1 MEPAFLSY
9 CTSAVKI
16 QTSYS
21 NIWKVAYPIILG
33 SVAQNIIALTDT
45 AFLGHLSETALGAAA
60 IATIFYF
67 AVVMLGWGFGLGAQI
82 VMARRYGERNYKLV
96 GKTFDHALYFLL
108 ILAVL
113 LFGFMKIQ
121 SPFILKGIVQSDAIF
136 QASNDYISVRSWG
149 ILFACINLLFRAFY
163 IGIAKTKI
171 ISWST
176 AFMAIINIFFDYVL
190 IFGEWG
196 FPEMGI
202 KGAALASV
210 IAEACVLVFFI
221 VYTLQKIPV
230 EKYNLFH
237 FPKIDKD
244 LYKRLLKVSFPMMI
258 QNFLALS
265 CWFVFFLLVEK
276 MGERELAIS
285 NIIRSIYVLIMVPV
299 WAFAS
304 AANTLVSQVIGE
316 GNYQEVLPVIYRTVK
331 LSFVCV
337 LALVGVS
344 LISPELVI
352 SIYTDEIGLI
362 AETKPV
368 LYVIFGAALLFPVG
382 ITLFQGVSGTG
393 NTFHAMLIEILVLA
407 CYLGGVY
414 TLIEI
419 FKLSISG
426 VWISEYFYA
435 GFLAL
440 GSWLYLRFANWK
452 DSKI

>member
-1 MEPAFLSY
+1 MR
-9 CTSAVKI
+9 I
-16 QTSYS
+16 QTDYR
-21 NIWKVAYPIILG
+21 NIWKIAYPIILG

-45 AFLGHLSETALGAAA
+45 AFLGHLSEVALGAAA

-67 AVVMLGWGFGLGAQI
+67 AVVMLGWGFGLGTQI
-82 VMARRYGERNYKLV
+82 VIARRFGEGNYERV

-113 LFGFMKIQ
+113 LLGFMQIQ
-121 SPFILKGIVQSDAIF
+121 APPILKGIVQSDAIF
-136 QASNDYISVRSWG
+136 QASTDYISVRAWG
-149 ILFACINLLFRAFY
+149 ILFACVNLLFRAFY
-163 IGIAKTKI
+163 IGIAKTKV

-176 AFMAIINIFFDYVL
+176 AFMAIINIFFDYAL
-190 IFGEWG
+190 IFGEFG

-210 IAEACVLVFFI
+210 IAEACVLVFFL
-221 VYTLQKIPV
+221 VYTFRKTPV
-230 EKYNLFH
+230 KKYQLFV
-237 FPKIDKD
+237 FPKVDRE
-244 LYKRLLKVSFPMMI
+244 LYSRLLKVSFPMMI

-304 AANTLVSQVIGE
+304 AANTLVSQVLGE
-316 GNYQEVLPVIYRTVK
+316 GEPKEVMPVIFRTIK
-331 LSFVCV
+331 LSFLAV
-337 LALVGVS
+337 LALVGIS

-352 SIYTDEIGLI
+352 SIYTDEPSLI
-362 AETKPV
+362 LETKPV
-368 LYVIFGAALLFPVG
+368 LYVIFGAALLFPIA

-393 NTFHAMLIEILVLA
+393 NTFHAMLIEIVVLA

-414 TLIEI
+414 LLIEV
-419 FKLSISG
+419 FQLSISG
-426 VWISEYFYA
+426 VWMSEYFYA
-435 GFLAL
+435 GFLAF
-440 GSWLYLRFANWK
+440 GSWLYLKFANWK
-452 DSKI
+452 DSKV

>member
-1 MEPAFLSY
+1 M
-9 CTSAVKI
+9 KI
-16 QTSYS
+16 QTDYR
-21 NIWKVAYPIILG
+21 NIWKIAYPIILG

-45 AFLGHLSETALGAAA
+45 AFLGHLSEVALGAAA

-67 AVVMLGWGFGLGAQI
+67 AVVMLGWGFGLGTQI
-82 VMARRYGERNYKLV
+82 VIARRYGEGNYERV

-108 ILAVL
+108 ILAIL
-113 LFGFMKIQ
+113 LLGFMQIQ
-121 SPFILKGIVQSDAIF
+121 APPILKGIVQSDAIF
-136 QASNDYISVRSWG
+136 QASTDYISVRAWG

-163 IGIAKTKI
+163 IGIAKTKV

-176 AFMAIINIFFDYVL
+176 AFMAIVNIFFDYAL
-190 IFGEWG
+190 IFGEFG

-210 IAEACVLVFFI
+210 IAEACVLVFFL
-221 VYTLQKIPV
+221 VYTFRKTPIK
-230 EKYNLFH
+230 KYQLFA
-237 FPKIDKD
+237 FPKVDRE
-244 LYKRLLKVSFPMMI
+244 LYSRLLKVSFPMMI

-304 AANTLVSQVIGE
+304 AANTLVSQVLGE
-316 GNYQEVLPVIYRTVK
+316 GEPKEVMPVIFRTIK
-331 LSFVCV
+331 LSFLAV
-337 LALVGVS
+337 LTLVGMS

-352 SIYTDEIGLI
+352 SIYTEEPGLI
-362 AETKPV
+362 LETKPV
-368 LYVIFGAALLFPVG
+368 LYVIFGAALLFPIA

-393 NTFHAMLIEILVLA
+393 NTFHAMLIEIVVLV

-414 TLIEI
+414 LLIEV
-419 FKLSISG
+419 FQLSISG
-426 VWISEYFYA
+426 VWVSEYFYA
-435 GFLAL
+435 GFLAF

-452 DSKI
+452 ESRI

>member
-1 MEPAFLSY
+1 
-9 CTSAVKI
+9 VKI
-16 QTSYS
+16 QTDYK
-21 NIWKVAYPIILG
+21 NIWKIAYPIILG

-45 AFLGHLSETALGAAA
+45 AFLGHLSEIALGAAA

-67 AVVMLGWGFGLGAQI
+67 AVVMLGWGFGLGTQI
-82 VMARRYGERNYKLV
+82 VIARRFGEGNYARV

-108 ILAVL
+108 ILSIL
-113 LFGFMKIQ
+113 LLGFMQIQ
-121 SPFILKGIVQSDAIF
+121 APPILKEIVQSDAIF
-136 QASNDYISVRSWG
+136 QASTDYISVRAWG
-149 ILFACINLLFRAFY
+149 ILFACVNLLFRAFY
-163 IGIAKTKI
+163 IGIAKTKV

-176 AFMAIINIFFDYVL
+176 AFMAVINIFLDYAL
-190 IFGEWG
+190 IFGELG
-196 FPEMGI
+196 LPEMGI

-210 IAEACVLVFFI
+210 IAEACVLIFFLI
-221 VYTLQKIPV
+221 YTFKKTPLN
-230 EKYNLFH
+230 KYKLFA

-244 LYKRLLKVSFPMMI
+244 LYTRLLKVSFPMMV

-304 AANTLVSQVIGE
+304 AANTLVSQVLGE
-316 GNYQEVLPVIYRTVK
+316 GEPKEVIPVIFRTIK
-331 LSFVCV
+331 LSFLAV

-344 LISPELVI
+344 LLSPELVI
-352 SIYTDEIGLI
+352 SIYTEEPSLI
-362 AETKPV
+362 LETKPV
-368 LYVIFGAALLFPVG
+368 LYVIFGAALLFPIA

-393 NTFHAMLIEILVLA
+393 NTFHAMLIEIVVLA

-414 TLIEI
+414 TLIEV
-419 FKLSISG
+419 FELPISG

-435 GFLAL
+435 GFLAF

-452 DSKI
+452 ESKI

>member
-1 MEPAFLSY
+1 MR
-9 CTSAVKI
+9 I

-67 AVVMLGWGFGLGAQI
+67 AVVMLGLGFGLGAQI
-82 VMARRYGERNYKLV
+82 VMARRYGEGNYKLV
-96 GKTFDHALYFLL
+96 GKTFDHALYFLV
-108 ILAVL
+108 ILAIL
-113 LFGFMKIQ
+113 LFGFMRIL
-121 SPFILKGIVQSDAIF
+121 SPPILKSIVHSDAIF
-136 QASNDYISVRSWG
+136 QASNDYISVRAWG

-163 IGIAKTKI
+163 IGISKTKI

-176 AFMAIINIFFDYVL
+176 AFMALINIFFDYAL
-190 IFGEWG
+190 IFGKYN

-221 VYTLQKIPV
+221 LYTLKRIPI
-230 EKYNLFH
+230 EKYKLFY

-258 QNFLALS
+258 QNFLSLS

-304 AANTLVSQVIGE
+304 AANSLVSQVIGE
-316 GNYQEVLPVIYRTVK
+316 GHYQEVLPVIFRTAK
-331 LSFVCV
+331 LSFLCV
-337 LALVGVS
+337 LVLVGFS
-344 LISPELVI
+344 LINPELVI
-352 SIYTDEIGLI
+352 SIYTDELSLI

-368 LYVIFGAALLFPVG
+368 LYVVFGAALLFPIG

-407 CYLGGVY
+407 FYLAVVY
-414 TLIEI
+414 TLIEVLH
-419 FKLSISG
+419 LSISG

-435 GFLAL
+435 GLLAV
-440 GSWLYLRFANWK
+440 GSWFYLRYANWK
-452 DSKI
+452 ESKI

>member
-1 MEPAFLSY
+1 MEPALLSLRFY
-9 CTSAVKI
+9 KLKI
-16 QTSYS
+16 QTNYS
-21 NIWKVAYPIILG
+21 NIWKIAYPIILG

-45 AFLGHLSETALGAAA
+45 AFLGHLSEVALGAAA

-67 AVVMLGWGFGLGAQI
+67 AVVMLGWGFGLGTQI
-82 VMARRYGERNYKLV
+82 VIARRFGEGNYKRV

-108 ILAVL
+108 ILAVFL
-113 LFGFMKIQ
+113 LGFMEFQ
-121 SPFILKGIVQSDAIF
+121 APSILKSIVKSDAIF
-136 QASNDYISVRSWG
+136 QASTDYISVRAWG

-176 AFMAIINIFFDYVL
+176 AFMAIINIFLDYVL
-190 IFGEWG
+190 IFGELG

-210 IAEACVLVFFI
+210 IAEVCVLIFFI
-221 VYTLQKIPV
+221 VYTLRKTPV
-230 EKYNLFH
+230 GKYNLFA

-244 LYKRLLKVSFPMMI
+244 LYTRLLKVSFPMMI

-304 AANTLVSQVIGE
+304 AANTLVSQVIGD
-316 GNYQEVLPVIYRTVK
+316 GNPKEVLPVIFRTVK
-331 LSFVCV
+331 LSFLCV
-337 LALVGVS
+337 LGLVGIS

-352 SIYTDEIGLI
+352 SIYTDEVGLI

-393 NTFHAMLIEILVLA
+393 NTFHAMLIEIVVLA

-414 TLIEI
+414 VLIEVI
-419 FKLSISG
+419 QLPISG

-440 GSWLYLRFANWK
+440 GSWLYLRYANWK
-452 DSKI
+452 ESEI

>member
-1 MEPAFLSY
+1 
-9 CTSAVKI
+9 VKI
-16 QTSYS
+16 QTDYK
-21 NIWKVAYPIILG
+21 NIWKIAYPIILG

-45 AFLGHLSETALGAAA
+45 AFLGHLSEIALGAAA

-67 AVVMLGWGFGLGAQI
+67 AVVMLGWGFGLGTQI
-82 VMARRYGERNYKLV
+82 VIARRFGEGNYARV

-108 ILAVL
+108 ILSIL
-113 LFGFMKIQ
+113 LLGFMQIQ
-121 SPFILKGIVQSDAIF
+121 APPILKEIVQSDAIF
-136 QASNDYISVRSWG
+136 QASTDYISVRAWG
-149 ILFACINLLFRAFY
+149 ILFACVNLLFRAFY
-163 IGIAKTKI
+163 IGIAKTKV

-176 AFMAIINIFFDYVL
+176 AFMAVINIFLDYAL
-190 IFGEWG
+190 IFGELG
-196 FPEMGI
+196 LPEMGI

-210 IAEACVLVFFI
+210 IAEACVLIFFLI
-221 VYTLQKIPV
+221 YTFKKTPLN
-230 EKYNLFH
+230 KYKLFA

-244 LYKRLLKVSFPMMI
+244 LYTRLLKVSFPMMV

-304 AANTLVSQVIGE
+304 AANTLVSQVLGE
-316 GNYQEVLPVIYRTVK
+316 GEPKEVIPVIFRTIK
-331 LSFVCV
+331 MSFLAV

-344 LISPELVI
+344 LLSPELVI
-352 SIYTDEIGLI
+352 SIYTEEPSLI
-362 AETKPV
+362 LETKPV
-368 LYVIFGAALLFPVG
+368 LYVIFGAALLFPIA

-393 NTFHAMLIEILVLA
+393 NTFHAMLIEIVVLA

-414 TLIEI
+414 TLIEV
-419 FKLSISG
+419 FELPISG

-435 GFLAL
+435 GFLAF

-452 DSKI
+452 ESKV

>member
-1 MEPAFLSY
+1 M
-9 CTSAVKI
+9 KI
-16 QTSYS
+16 QTDYK
-21 NIWKVAYPIILG
+21 NIWKIAYPIILG

-45 AFLGHLSETALGAAA
+45 AFLGHLSEIALGAAA

-67 AVVMLGWGFGLGAQI
+67 AVVMLGWGFGLGTQI
-82 VMARRYGERNYKLV
+82 VIARRFGEGNYARV

-108 ILAVL
+108 ILSIL
-113 LFGFMKIQ
+113 LLGFMQIQ
-121 SPFILKGIVQSDAIF
+121 APPILKEIVQSDAIF
-136 QASNDYISVRSWG
+136 QASTDYISVRAWG
-149 ILFACINLLFRAFY
+149 ILFACVNLLFRAFY
-163 IGIAKTKI
+163 IGIAKTKV

-176 AFMAIINIFFDYVL
+176 AFMAVINIFLDYAL
-190 IFGEWG
+190 IFGELG
-196 FPEMGI
+196 LPEMGI

-210 IAEACVLVFFI
+210 IAEACVLIFFLI
-221 VYTLQKIPV
+221 YTFKKTPLN
-230 EKYNLFH
+230 KYKLFA

-244 LYKRLLKVSFPMMI
+244 LYTRLLKVSFPMMV

-304 AANTLVSQVIGE
+304 AANTLVSQVLGE
-316 GNYQEVLPVIYRTVK
+316 GEPKEVIPVIFRTIK
-331 LSFVCV
+331 MSFLAV

-344 LISPELVI
+344 LLSPELVI
-352 SIYTDEIGLI
+352 SIYTEEPSLI
-362 AETKPV
+362 LETKPV
-368 LYVIFGAALLFPVG
+368 LYVIFGAALLFPIA

-393 NTFHAMLIEILVLA
+393 NTFHAMLIEIVVLA

-414 TLIEI
+414 TLIEV
-419 FKLSISG
+419 FELPISG

-435 GFLAL
+435 GFLAF

-452 DSKI
+452 ESKI